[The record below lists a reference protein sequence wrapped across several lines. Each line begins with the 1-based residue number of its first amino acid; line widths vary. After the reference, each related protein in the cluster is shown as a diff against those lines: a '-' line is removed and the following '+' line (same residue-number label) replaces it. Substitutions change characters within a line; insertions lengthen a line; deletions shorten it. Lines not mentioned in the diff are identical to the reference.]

1 MKSRR
6 VERRPD
12 QEELL
17 RGLMED
23 LDRVV
28 GALPS
33 ADERPTD
40 PIPSHRPAGPM
51 PRTLGVGFG
60 LGLTGARR

>member
-17 RGLMED
+17 RGLMQD

-28 GALPS
+28 GALPT
-33 ADERPTD
+33 AEERQTD
-40 PIPSHRPAGPM
+40 PIPSQRPAGSV

-60 LGLTGARR
+60 LGLTGTRR